1 MNQHEKDAV
10 EKMKLAAMLGVRGE
24 DIVSPAETADS
35 NPARPTGGDD
45 SDVALPPHQ
54 RILSLGPGSVVEEHP
69 RKAARIPAALLSR
82 IIFLVSTGEGHDPAD
97 LTKGEVR
104 AVLEQLA
111 ALGQELDR
119 KRMALAKAAVV
130 LELLKKGGGVTREEV
145 LSALA
150 AIAHATA

>member
-24 DIVSPAETADS
+24 DIVSSAAEADS
-35 NPARPTGGDD
+35 NPASPAKGDD
-45 SDVALPPHQ
+45 SDVSLPPHQ
-54 RILSLGPGSVVEEHP
+54 RILSLGPGSVVEAIP

-82 IIFLVSTGEGHDPAD
+82 IIFLVSTGESSDPAD

-111 ALGQELDR
+111 TLGQDLDR
-119 KRMALAKAAVV
+119 KRTALAKAAIV
-130 LELLKKGGGVTREEV
+130 LEMLKKGGGVTREEV

-150 AIAHATA
+150 AIAQATA